1 MTSLK
6 EVRDQLLMSHD
17 DGVLNDEEFL
27 LLYDL
32 NWSNNLDLPYD
43 SYPDFTFDDL
53 EDDECSSEFRFHKS
67 DLPLLADAMGI
78 PETVECYQRS
88 ICSGLEA
95 LCILLK
101 RHSYPCRYS
110 DMVARFAKPVPV
122 LCMINNY
129 MIDFIYQSHSH

>member
-6 EVRDQLLMSHD
+6 EVHNQILISHD
-17 DGVLNDEEFL
+17 EGVLNDDELL

-32 NWSNNLDLPYD
+32 NRSNNLNLRSD
-43 SYPDFTFDDL
+43 SYPDFNFDDL
-53 EDDECSSEFRFHKS
+53 EDDECLSEFCFHKR
-67 DLPLLADAMGI
+67 DLPFLADIMEI
-78 PETVECYQRS
+78 PEMVECYQRS

-110 DMVARFAKPVPV
+110 DMVA
-122 LCMINNY
+122 
-129 MIDFIYQSHSH
+129 

>member
-17 DGVLNDEEFL
+17 EGVLNDEEFL

-32 NWSNNLDLPYD
+32 NRSGNLDLPYD

-53 EDDECSSEFRFHKS
+53 EDDECLSEFRFHKS
-67 DLPLLADAMGI
+67 DLPLLAVAMGI
-78 PETVECYQRS
+78 PETEECYQRS

-95 LCILLK
+95 FCICSRDIAILADT
-101 RHSYPCRYS
+101 PT
-110 DMVARFAKPVPV
+110 
-122 LCMINNY
+122 
-129 MIDFIYQSHSH
+129 